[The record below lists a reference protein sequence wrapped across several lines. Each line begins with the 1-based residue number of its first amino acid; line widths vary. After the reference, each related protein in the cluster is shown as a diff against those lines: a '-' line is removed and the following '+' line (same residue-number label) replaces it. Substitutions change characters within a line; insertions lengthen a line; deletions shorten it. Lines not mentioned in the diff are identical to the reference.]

1 MSNRFTQSPH
11 ACNLL
16 SIVQI
21 SMSAAQSHMVVRE
34 YMYVLTQREVT
45 SAPVMRVTLGLKQL
59 VKVYACVCKSVVLVT
74 VL

>member
-1 MSNRFTQSPH
+1 
-11 ACNLL
+11 
-16 SIVQI
+16 
-21 SMSAAQSHMVVRE
+21 
-34 YMYVLTQREVT
+34 MYVLTQREVT